1 MRDARHKQTT
11 GEETSMTALLLTL
24 LLAPAAPPSGLN
36 GSGLNESEP
45 RLNETRFARLHQQLQ
60 PPAEEG
66 WSSIPWKTSLVQ
78 ACVEAARQKKPV
90 FMVCRAGH
98 PLGCV

>member
-1 MRDARHKQTT
+1 MLKTT
-11 GEETSMTALLLTL
+11 LPALFILIPVAQASALEVAEFT
-24 LLAPAAPPSGLN
+24 
-36 GSGLNESEP
+36 
-45 RLNETRFARLHQQLQ
+45 RLHKQLQ

-78 ACVEAARQKKPV
+78 ACVQAAREKKPL

>member
-1 MRDARHKQTT
+1 MKLT
-11 GEETSMTALLLTL
+11 MMILLLHGL
-24 LLAPAAPPSGLN
+24 VAQSSGLD
-36 GSGLNESEP
+36 EAD
-45 RLNETRFARLHQQLQ
+45 FARLHKQLK

-78 ACVEAARQKKPV
+78 ACVQAAREKKPL
-90 FMVCRAGH
+90 FMVVRAGH

>member
-1 MRDARHKQTT
+1 MKMIVLPLVLLGPVAQAT
-11 GEETSMTALLLTL
+11 GLDET
-24 LLAPAAPPSGLN
+24 
-36 GSGLNESEP
+36 E
-45 RLNETRFARLHQQLQ
+45 FARLHKQLA
-60 PPAEEG
+60 PPAQQG

-78 ACVEAARQKKPV
+78 ACVQAAHEKKPL

>member
-1 MRDARHKQTT
+1 MKLILATLFVLGLVTQALALD
-11 GEETSMTALLLTL
+11 ET
-24 LLAPAAPPSGLN
+24 
-36 GSGLNESEP
+36 E
-45 RLNETRFARLHQQLQ
+45 FARLHKQLQ
-60 PPAEEG
+60 PPSEEG

-78 ACVEAARQKKPV
+78 ACVQATREKKPL

>member
-1 MRDARHKQTT
+1 MTTITLALLFAATAQPKELGETEFTTLHKQ
-11 GEETSMTALLLTL
+11 L
-24 LLAPAAPPSGLN
+24 
-36 GSGLNESEP
+36 
-45 RLNETRFARLHQQLQ
+45 R

-78 ACVEAARQKKPV
+78 ACVQAAREKKPLL
-90 FMVCRAGH
+90 MVCRAGH

>member
-1 MRDARHKQTT
+1 MK
-11 GEETSMTALLLTL
+11 MILLTL
-24 LLAPAAPPSGLN
+24 LLHGPIAQTAALDQT
-36 GSGLNESEP
+36 E
-45 RLNETRFARLHQQLQ
+45 FATLHKQLQ

-66 WSSIPWKTSLVQ
+66 WSSIPWKTSLIQ
-78 ACVEAARQKKPV
+78 ACVQAAREKKPL

>member
-1 MRDARHKQTT
+1 MTT
-11 GEETSMTALLLTL
+11 IILSL
-24 LLAPAAPPSGLN
+24 LLAPGAQPSNL
-36 GSGLNESEP
+36 SDAE
-45 RLNETRFARLHQQLQ
+45 FAKLHQQLQ
-60 PPAEEG
+60 PPADEG

-78 ACVEAARQKKPV
+78 ACVEAAGQKKPL